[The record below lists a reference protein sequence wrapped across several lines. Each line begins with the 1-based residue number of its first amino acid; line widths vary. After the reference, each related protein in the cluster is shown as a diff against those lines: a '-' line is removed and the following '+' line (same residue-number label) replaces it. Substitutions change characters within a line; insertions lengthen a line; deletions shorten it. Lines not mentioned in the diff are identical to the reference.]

1 MIKAKRSIAVIALLL
16 CLFGSW
22 SNVLGQAKTH
32 HVVFAVTSGE
42 DEDWKLVMGNM
53 RNLLKSFG
61 DTSYEVELVAF
72 GPGLMIVTNKSTV
85 AAEIKA
91 FQAQHVHFM
100 ACENSMR
107 SRNVAVADLL
117 PDVQPVPSG
126 IVEVVTKQEQGWVYI
141 KGGR

>member
-1 MIKAKRSIAVIALLL
+1 MMKAKRSIAVFVFLL
-16 CLFGSW
+16 CLASW
-22 SNVLGQAKTH
+22 SNALGQAKTH

-42 DEDWKLVMGNM
+42 EEDWKLVMGNM

-61 DTSYEVELVAF
+61 DGPYEVELVAF

-85 AAEIKA
+85 AADIKA
-91 FQAQHVHFM
+91 LQAQHVHFM

>member
-1 MIKAKRSIAVIALLL
+1 MKKAKRSIAVVTLLL
-16 CLFGSW
+16 SLIGW
-22 SNVLGQAKTH
+22 SNSPGQTKTH

-61 DTSYEVELVAF
+61 DGPYEVELVAF

-91 FQAQHVHFM
+91 LQAQHVHFM